1 MKETI
6 KAQVDKLCE
15 VLYDKKAQNILAIRV
30 SEKTVIADW
39 FIIASGRVPQQVKAM
54 CDEIEEKAP
63 EFDLALRRR
72 EGYSDGRWVVLD
84 FADILVHLFIPDE
97 RRYYN
102 MERLWDEDNSAINYS
117 ALRDD
122 RPSEA

>member
-1 MKETI
+1 MKEPI

-15 VLYDKKAQNILAIRV
+15 VLYDKKAQNILAIHV

-39 FIIASGRVPQQVKAM
+39 FIIASGRVPQQVKAL

-63 EFDLALRRR
+63 EFDLVLRRR
-72 EGYSDGRWVVLD
+72 EGYSDGRWIVLD

-117 ALRDD
+117 ALRDEK
-122 RPSEA
+122 PSEA

>member
-15 VLYDKKAQNILAIRV
+15 LLYDKKAQNILAIHV

-39 FIIASGRVPQQVKAM
+39 FIIASGRVPQQVKAL

-63 EFDLALRRR
+63 ELDLVLRRR

-117 ALRDD
+117 ALRESQ
-122 RPSEA
+122 PSEA

>member
-63 EFDLALRRR
+63 GFGLALRRR